1 MILLGFLLSGKCGI
15 FVGGGE
21 NNFRFLVFFF
31 KNWELSEEFYIRFKR
46 SVLWKAGL
54 ILCLHVESC

>member
-1 MILLGFLLSGKCGI
+1 M
-15 FVGGGE
+15 GGGE
-21 NNFRFLVFFF
+21 NNFCFFVFFF
-31 KNWELSEEFYIRFKR
+31 KNWELSEEFYIRFQR

>member
-1 MILLGFLLSGKCGI
+1 MGSLWVGEKTI
-15 FVGGGE
+15 FV
-21 NNFRFLVFFF
+21 FLFFFF